1 MNATAAST
9 FELPLSDDAAWLLGT
24 WSSLE
29 VPFWG
34 TVLLIKLVCERLGL
48 GKKIQPTKTPPPELV
63 AKTLRETLLNHALVH
78 PVLIWFTYVPWLKV
92 GGLPVSAVL
101 PTVAQAAIQV
111 AVWIFVNDTLFYFT
125 HRLLH
130 TRLLYKRFHKQHH
143 EFHVSIAMAAE
154 YATPFEAVVSNITP
168 LLVGPVVWTR
178 YVSPVREAPRPS
190 SPRNRSIPI
199 FSSAPTALAPAG
211 ASTHALAL
219 LRAPN
224 LGDVRR
230 PLRLRDAVPVRVPL
244 LGRETPRLAPLG
256 QQRQLWRLHSLLG
269 VGHRRRSNP
278 AWLIRVS
285 IA

>member
-178 YVSPVREAPRPS
+178 YVSPVHPLTLWLFFALRIWETCDAHCGYEMPFPFAF
-190 SPRNRSIPI
+190 P
-199 FSSAPTALAPAG
+199 FSDVKRHDWHHSANNGNYGGFTLFWDWALGTDAWGDAQKKLK
-211 ASTHALAL
+211 HKAL
-219 LRAPN
+219 
-224 LGDVRR
+224 
-230 PLRLRDAVPVRVPL
+230 
-244 LGRETPRLAPLG
+244 
-256 QQRQLWRLHSLLG
+256 
-269 VGHRRRSNP
+269 
-278 AWLIRVS
+278 
-285 IA
+285 